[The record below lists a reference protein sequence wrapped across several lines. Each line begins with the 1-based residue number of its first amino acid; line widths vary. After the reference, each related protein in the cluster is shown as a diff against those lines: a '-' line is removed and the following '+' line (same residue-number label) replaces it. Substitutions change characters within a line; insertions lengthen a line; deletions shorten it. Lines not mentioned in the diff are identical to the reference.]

1 MTVFKGLVIGL
12 ALLVAGAGAWAQT
25 AKEWTAKGD
34 EAFKTKAYE
43 KAVEYYSNALAENPE
58 FGPARYNR
66 ARTYVR
72 LKKIGPALADL
83 DKAKTIKGVSDRA
96 WNLIGMIH
104 ASAGEFRN
112 ALVHFKKANK
122 IRPSATYLV
131 NACLAAKK
139 LGKDEEA
146 LKYCKQAYKLEPKN
160 PRARAHLRSLKES
173 LATSGCPPTFRQ
185 IYLLRFGASP
195 ADVGRV
201 FKDCP
206 PTASKSSGSSIGA
219 AVEWTWTSENRRV
232 ALHFTKNRLREKH
245 YDARLDLSG
254 HKTAG
259 RPSPG
264 KGPKTAG
271 RSSPGKGPKCPITFA
286 EYKRW
291 VPNVTRLK
299 SIENFIFENPPEKA
313 TFVESRDNTVTL
325 AWQWAGG
332 ESLDLRFKGGKLISK
347 DQTNLP

>member
-1 MTVFKGLVIGL
+1 MRVLKGLVIGL

-25 AKEWTAKGD
+25 AKEWTTKGD
-34 EAFKTKAYE
+34 EAFRIKAYE

-66 ARTYVR
+66 ARSYVR
-72 LKKIGPALADL
+72 LNKIGPALADL
-83 DKAKTIKGVSDRA
+83 DKAKKIKGVSDRA
-96 WNLIGMIH
+96 WNLVGVIH

-112 ALVHFKKANK
+112 ALVHFRKANK

-139 LGKDEEA
+139 LGKNEEA
-146 LKYCKQAYKLEPKN
+146 LKYCKEAYKLEPKN
-160 PRARAHLRSLKES
+160 PRARAHLRRLKES

-195 ADVGRV
+195 AEVGRV

-206 PTASKSSGSSIGA
+206 PTASKSAGGSKGA
-219 AVEWTWTSENRRV
+219 AVEWTWTSETRKV
-232 ALHFTKNRLREKH
+232 ALHFTKNRLREKQ
-245 YDARLDLSG
+245 YDATASPSG
-254 HKTAG
+254 LKTAA

-264 KGPKTAG
+264 KGPKTTAP
-271 RSSPGKGPKCPITFA
+271 SSPGTGPKCPITFA
-286 EYKRW
+286 EYKQW
-291 VPNVTRLK
+291 VPSVTRLK
-299 SIENFIFENPPEKA
+299 SIENFIFDNPPQKA